1 MNIRTLHA
9 SDASDFQ
16 RLRLAGLLETPSA
29 FASNYQ
35 EEKGRTIEQVQGHL
49 VGSSEALM
57 IGGFQECELLGVIG
71 VGREQRVNERHMAF
85 IRSMYVAPQARGQGF
100 GRRLLSAALAQV
112 SLWDGAEQVKLSVT
126 ATNQAAVHLYQSV
139 GFVAVGRL
147 PRALRIGN
155 EYFDELMMVRSAI
168 TPGSD

>member
-9 SDASDFQ
+9 SDAPDSR

-35 EEKGRTIEQVQGHL
+35 EENDGTIEQVQGHL
-49 VGSSEALM
+49 VGSSETLM
-57 IGGFQECELLGVIG
+57 IGGFLECELLGVIG
-71 VGREQRVNERHMAF
+71 VGRKPRVNERHMAF

-112 SLWDGAEQVKLSVT
+112 SSWDGAEQVKLSVT

-155 EYFDELMMVRSAI
+155 EYFDGLMMVRSAI